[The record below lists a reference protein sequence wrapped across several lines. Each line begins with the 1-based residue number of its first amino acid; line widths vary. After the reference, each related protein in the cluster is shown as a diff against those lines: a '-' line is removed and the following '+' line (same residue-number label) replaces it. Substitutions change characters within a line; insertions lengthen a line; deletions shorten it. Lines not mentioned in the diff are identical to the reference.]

1 MPPPLPFCS
10 SVALSRW
17 RCCWRSACGNGNA
30 CPTPGTR
37 RRVALIGLLM
47 IGSYQIC
54 YLLALEQGI
63 TPGVLATLLG
73 VQPILTQFI
82 TERRCS
88 GLRGLGLLLAM
99 AGLTL
104 VVYQSLMIAHF
115 SLLGMLCA
123 FIALGCMTA
132 GTLLQK
138 GLTQPPLAVL
148 PLQYAV
154 GLLMCTLVLPFEPL
168 RVDWGMAF
176 ILPLLWMAVVIS
188 VLATFLLYRLIQ
200 RGNLVQVTSLFYL
213 IPAVTAL
220 LDYLLLGHTLA
231 AISMLGM
238 AAIRAWRDAGISS
251 TLNSKSPPRQTGVRG
266 NIKTEFRITRNHTPT
281 AIPLPPAAAQ
291 AARCRWQR

>member
-1 MPPPLPFCS
+1 MRLPSLWANAGLATLFVLLWS
-10 SVALSRW
+10 SGAIFSRW
-17 RCCWRSACGNGNA
+17 GLEHASAFAFLFFRCAIALAVLLAIGLWQRQCLPA
-30 CPTPGTR
+30 PGTR
-37 RRVALIGLLM
+37 RRVALIGVLM

-82 TERRCS
+82 TERRCT
-88 GLRGLGLLLAM
+88 GLRALGLALAM
-99 AGLTL
+99 VGLTL
-104 VVYQSLMIAHF
+104 VVYQSLMVAHF
-115 SLLGMLCA
+115 SLSGMLFA

-138 GLTQPPLAVL
+138 GMTQPPLAVL

-154 GLLMCTLVLPFEPL
+154 GLLMCTLALPFEPL
-168 RVDWGMAF
+168 RVEWRPAF
-176 ILPLLWMAVVIS
+176 VLPLLWMAVVIS

-220 LDYLLLGHTLA
+220 LDYLLLGHALA
-231 AISMLGM
+231 ALSLLGM
-238 AAIRAWRDAGISS
+238 AGIV
-251 TLNSKSPPRQTGVRG
+251 LGVMLV
-266 NIKTEFRITRNHTPT
+266 FRRV
-281 AIPLPPAAAQ
+281 
-291 AARCRWQR
+291 

>member
-1 MPPPLPFCS
+1 MRLPSLWANAGLATLFVLLWS
-10 SVALSRW
+10 SGAIFSRW
-17 RCCWRSACGNGNA
+17 GVEHASAFAFLFFRCAIALAVLLAIGLWQRQCLPA
-30 CPTPGTR
+30 PGTR
-37 RRVALIGLLM
+37 RRVALIGVLM

-82 TERRCS
+82 TERRCT
-88 GLRGLGLLLAM
+88 GLRALGLALAM
-99 AGLTL
+99 VGLTL
-104 VVYQSLMIAHF
+104 VVYQSLMVAHF
-115 SLLGMLCA
+115 SLSGMLFA

-138 GLTQPPLAVL
+138 GMTQPPLAVL

-154 GLLMCTLVLPFEPL
+154 GLLMCTLALPFEPL
-168 RVDWGMAF
+168 RVEWWPAF
-176 ILPLLWMAVVIS
+176 VLPLLWMAVVIS

-220 LDYLLLGHTLA
+220 LDYLLLGHALA
-231 AISMLGM
+231 ALSLLGM
-238 AAIRAWRDAGISS
+238 AGIV
-251 TLNSKSPPRQTGVRG
+251 LGVMLV
-266 NIKTEFRITRNHTPT
+266 FRRV
-281 AIPLPPAAAQ
+281 
-291 AARCRWQR
+291 